1 MASPMTRSSPS
12 SWPQITPGSKSPTV
26 SPLEDEAWVAVTV
39 MVRSDE
45 CVEVMDR
52 LQEIGAESLLVFNVK
67 NCRI

>member
-1 MASPMTRSSPS
+1 M
-12 SWPQITPGSKSPTV
+12 
-26 SPLEDEAWVAVTV
+26 SPLEDEAWVSVTV